1 MQQAA
6 KEEARNAAVLLDIR
20 RLIEDASAARGCGDW
35 KRALDLINVARV
47 TDAKL
52 AKAVGADE
60 LQDEV
65 KREQG
70 AAEEAKQQ
78 EELENQA
85 RAEEQERRAREERAE
100 RERKAKAFSMLDDA
114 RRILTSSSFQK
125 QGSIVEL
132 KALILTKRGQCDVA
146 ALKVL
151 EAEKLLPGDSAQL
164 KEILAVMQ
172 EEQASVAA
180 AEALVARREV
190 EEEGERVMAEYAEHA
205 ATAEGIRAQA
215 AASDDI
221 LLQDLESLAAKALD
235 DTALQAVN
243 LEAAEERAAAVKLH
257 WEDSAALN
265 VQLRRSA
272 AAASKALATVSSLPE
287 PSVACRAATPA
298 VSGSMKQLLEA
309 SSASERM
316 LVQVKTQYE
325 AAVAALVRERAR
337 REAAAEALLLAK
349 RDRYKKR
356 KQRPLQ
362 PCNEHAMQGWGVG
375 AWPAAAAACA
385 STLASSANLRSS
397 MTLQPERERERESG
411 SADGQQLK
419 RHKEDIAAAPPP
431 TPEGGG
437 GGLVHETVRRIVMEW
452 KARRWSGD
460 RVEEASAALRQA
472 GARGVQGVS
481 LLETVS
487 GTLAAHLQISV
498 VVSIPVSPSQATRS
512 HTHSRTLSDSPAPA
526 LSCIPALSPEQDVG
540 GVVASA
546 LARYLEVPREA
557 LTMLSL
563 VCAESSTGSSSGGSS
578 SCSSKSLSV
587 VMLLAASSADVVAR
601 AAVAL
606 GSTCSPAVAD
616 ALGCGCVAGV
626 AGVGGVGGVG
636 GRGARI
642 GLRGPGNAA
651 TAARTGLQV
660 CGRMLTYADV
670 CWRMLTQRE
679 LGCRQHELGCRKQ
692 CA

>member
-1 MQQAA
+1 MQQ
-6 KEEARNAAVLLDIR
+6 EARTAALRLDIK
-20 RLIEDASAARGCGDW
+20 RLIGDARAACVCGDW

-47 TDAKL
+47 TDAEQ

-65 KREQG
+65 KRKQG
-70 AAEEAKQQ
+70 AAEGVKQA
-78 EELENQA
+78 ELENQA
-85 RAEEQERRAREERAE
+85 RAKEQERRAREERAE
-100 RERKAKAFSMLDDA
+100 REQAERERKAKASSMLEDA
-114 RRILTSSSFQK
+114 RRILTLSIIQK
-125 QGSIVEL
+125 EGSIAEL
-132 KALILTKRGQCDVA
+132 KAQILTKRGQCDEA
-146 ALKVL
+146 APKVRA
-151 EAEKLLPGDSAQL
+151 AEKLLPGDSAQL

-190 EEEGERVMAEYAEHA
+190 EEEGERAMAEYAEHA

-215 AASDDI
+215 AAMDFL

-243 LEAAEERAAAVKLH
+243 LEAVEERAAAVKLH

-272 AAASKALATVSSLPE
+272 AAASKALATVSSLSE

-298 VSGSMKQLLEA
+298 VAGSMKQLLEA
-309 SSASERM
+309 SRASERM

-362 PCNEHAMQGWGVG
+362 PCNEDAMQGWGVG
-375 AWPAAAAACA
+375 VWPAAAAA
-385 STLASSANLRSS
+385 
-397 MTLQPERERERESG
+397 
-411 SADGQQLK
+411 LK
-419 RHKEDIAAAPPP
+419 RHKESIVAAPP
-431 TPEGGG
+431 GGP
-437 GGLVHETVRRIVMEW
+437 VHETVRRIVMEW
-452 KARRWSGD
+452 KTRRWSGD
-460 RVEEASAALRQA
+460 RVEEATAALRQA

-481 LLETVS
+481 LLDTVS

-512 HTHSRTLSDSPAPA
+512 HTHSRTLADSPAPA

-540 GVVASA
+540 GVVVSA

-557 LTMLSL
+557 LTQLSL
-563 VCAESSTGSSSGGSS
+563 VCAESSTGSGGGGGGSS
-578 SCSSKSLSV
+578 GSSKSLSV

-606 GSTCSPAVAD
+606 GSTCSPAIAD

-642 GLRGPGNAA
+642 GLRGPGDAA

-660 CGRMLTYADV
+660 C
-670 CWRMLTQRE
+670 
-679 LGCRQHELGCRKQ
+679 
-692 CA
+692 